1 MKKIT
6 ILALHLNF
14 GGVEKY
20 ISSLCKMLEDDC
32 DIELIVTYRSKPA
45 FDFSRKI
52 KIRYLIDGMPNKD
65 EFKKSLKNKQIFK
78 TFKEGII
85 AAKMLLLKRIL
96 NIKAIKNIESDYI
109 ITTREFHSKLV
120 GKYAK
125 KNIVKIATEH
135 NYHNNDVKYV
145 NKLLKSVAN
154 FNFLVVVSNELKEY
168 YNKLSKT
175 KVVYIPNTID
185 FIPKE
190 KSKLNKN
197 NIVAVGRFSKE
208 KGFVDLIDVFKL
220 VNNEIDDSKLYLIGD
235 GNQMPLIKE
244 KIDNYG
250 LNGKVILTGF
260 LSQSEIKN
268 FYLESKLY
276 VMTSYTESFGLVLI
290 EAMSYGLPC
299 VAFDC
304 ASGAREII
312 NENNGVLIS
321 DRNSQDMAKEIIKL
335 FKDSERL
342 KKLAAQTLNTCKKYS
357 MDEVK
362 QKWMNLLE
370 DKK

>member
-20 ISSLCKMLEDDC
+20 ISSLCKMLEDDY

-208 KGFVDLIDVFKL
+208 
-220 VNNEIDDSKLYLIGD
+220 
-235 GNQMPLIKE
+235 
-244 KIDNYG
+244 
-250 LNGKVILTGF
+250 
-260 LSQSEIKN
+260 
-268 FYLESKLY
+268 
-276 VMTSYTESFGLVLI
+276 
-290 EAMSYGLPC
+290 
-299 VAFDC
+299 
-304 ASGAREII
+304 
-312 NENNGVLIS
+312 
-321 DRNSQDMAKEIIKL
+321 
-335 FKDSERL
+335 
-342 KKLAAQTLNTCKKYS
+342 
-357 MDEVK
+357 
-362 QKWMNLLE
+362 
-370 DKK
+370 

>member
-20 ISSLCKMLEDDC
+20 ISSLCKMLEDDY

-154 FNFLVVVSNELKEY
+154 FNFLVVVSKELKDY
-168 YNKLSKT
+168 YDKLSRI

-208 KGFVDLIDVFKL
+208 KGFDDLIDVFKL

-342 KKLAAQTLNTCKKYS
+342 KKLAGQTLNTCKKYS

-370 DKK
+370 DEK